1 MSLSVK
7 NISFGYTKDKQ
18 TLKKISFLIERG
30 KTLGIIGVSGTGKST
45 LLKVIA
51 GFLDSSERKNLTGEI
66 SFENQPVG
74 SLKANGK
81 FSFMF
86 QEPTLMPN
94 LNVWQNIYLPFK
106 ILNRAKTANIDKI
119 VELVGLQNFKE
130 SYPNELSGG
139 MKTRVALARSF
150 VTNPE
155 LLLLDEPFS
164 SLDIGWKNK
173 LYGDLEQLQKI
184 NNATIL
190 IVSHDLEEVLSI
202 ADRIIL
208 IGYEGSIIYEQEVM
222 NNTPTDIEVHTLKQ
236 MILENYKTH
245 TN

>member
-1 MSLSVK
+1 M
-7 NISFGYTKDKQ
+7 
-18 TLKKISFLIERG
+18 
-30 KTLGIIGVSGTGKST
+30 
-45 LLKVIA
+45 
-51 GFLDSSERKNLTGEI
+51 
-66 SFENQPVG
+66 
-74 SLKANGK
+74 
-81 FSFMF
+81 
-86 QEPTLMPN
+86 
-94 LNVWQNIYLPFK
+94 
-106 ILNRAKTANIDKI
+106 
-119 VELVGLQNFKE
+119 GLQNFKE